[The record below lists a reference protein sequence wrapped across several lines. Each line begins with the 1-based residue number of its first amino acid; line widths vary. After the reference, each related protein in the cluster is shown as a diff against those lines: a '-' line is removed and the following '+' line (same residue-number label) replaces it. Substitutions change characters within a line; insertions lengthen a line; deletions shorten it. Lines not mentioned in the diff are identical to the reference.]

1 MTQGI
6 AGEPDDYSYDLAH
19 EGVPQAVAPPAHAGQ
34 DGVATETPAEREADY
49 SYDLA
54 HDIPPAER

>member
-1 MTQGI
+1 MTQTGD
-6 AGEPDDYSYDLAH
+6 PDDYSYDLAH
-19 EGVPQAVAPPAHAGQ
+19 EGVPEAAARPVDAGGAP
-34 DGVATETPAEREADY
+34 VTTETPAERDGDY